1 MTQPTGVFVRLPLS
15 DELREAFITS
25 VDCGEEVEAGIAA
38 IGTPVT
44 GGELKTMAHI
54 SRGGD
59 RISIHRK
66 TERDIPLVRQSDA
79 IAKLA
84 EKDAEIVRLRTED
97 DKGLTQAIEE
107 RDECERV
114 INDLYQAVMGDP
126 PEWSNGFGYRDAV
139 EDIVDYVHALRTKA
153 LKGPEA

>member
-59 RISIHRK
+59 RISLRRK

-79 IAKLA
+79 LAELA
-84 EKDAEIVRLRTED
+84 EKDAVIGRYREAMEEAREYAR
-97 DKGLTQAIEE
+97 KGS
-107 RDECERV
+107 
-114 INDLYQAVMGDP
+114 
-126 PEWSNGFGYRDAV
+126 WSRAHV
-139 EDIVDYVHALRTKA
+139 ALHKA
-153 LKGPEA
+153 LKGPAA

>member
-15 DELREAFITS
+15 DEQKRKVVAEMMFAATS
-25 VDCGEEVEAGIAA
+25 VADAFEKAILA

-59 RISIHRK
+59 RISLRRK

-79 IAKLA
+79 QAQIAALGAEVGRLQSHIASILEVALSRADGTTCIHLVKQAFSLA
-84 EKDAEIVRLRTED
+84 KTTEMTADEVVSRTVGE
-97 DKGLTQAIEE
+97 LFPI
-107 RDECERV
+107 
-114 INDLYQAVMGDP
+114 M
-126 PEWSNGFGYRDAV
+126 
-139 EDIVDYVHALRTKA
+139 
-153 LKGPEA
+153 KGPEA